1 MDLKTMRIKV
11 NKRQYKNFDEFKKDI
26 DQIVWNCMTFNAG
39 NDYYVK
45 IGAKFE
51 RDCKNVFQKNHDEIQ
66 MISDDL

>member
-1 MDLKTMRIKV
+1 
-11 NKRQYKNFDEFKKDI
+11 
-26 DQIVWNCMTFNAG
+26 MTFNAG

-51 RDCKNVFQKNHDEIQ
+51 QDCKNVFQKNHDKIQ